1 MITVIIVL
9 TVFSIPLAGI
19 ITTHLEK
26 QTKLNHAMLK
36 DQLELERLKHE
47 NFLLETNKMKLEVE
61 KRKWRRKII
70 YWRRS
75 DLELGIS

>member
-9 TVFSIPLAGI
+9 IVFSIPLAGI

-47 NFLLETNKMKLEVE
+47 NFLLETNKLKLEVDKME
-61 KRKWRRKII
+61 KEN
-70 YWRRS
+70 
-75 DLELGIS
+75 DLLEKK

>member
-26 QTKLNHAMLK
+26 QTKLKHAMLK
-36 DQLELERLKHE
+36 DQLELERLKNE
-47 NFLLETNKMKLEVE
+47 SFLLETNKMKLEVE
-61 KRKWRRKII
+61 KMEKENNL
-70 YWRRS
+70 
-75 DLELGIS
+75 LEKK